1 MMRLWKIVI
10 GILLVGFALYV
21 IVGEQ
26 LAGASADAVVNVRL
40 TTLRAPIAGRVGMPL
55 RSVGIRVRQGD
66 ALGMLKDPLVDT
78 KRLAD
83 LRNEQART
91 VAESRRLKTALA
103 AVQEAIGRLRARS
116 SSYKA
121 ERVRQLEAQVSASQ
135 ALSHAA
141 RSELE
146 LSRKVLER
154 SKRLRGIESTA
165 TLEQAQSRAEV
176 AQRALESAIAATAV
190 NQVSLNAA
198 RKGTFLGDGSNDA
211 PYSEQRIEDLLLR
224 KREIEAE
231 LSAHGEIAKSMEARI
246 TVERLL
252 VNRQMA
258 APITANV
265 NGFVWTL
272 EVADGEI
279 VQRGQ
284 ELVRLVDCD
293 SMLVTLSVSESVY
306 NSLSAGARATFRMT
320 GTSRVFE
327 GTIIRLAGAG
337 AEDVYS
343 NLAIAP
349 SERHLQR
356 YDVAL
361 SVPALATDP
370 ELRCLVGRTGRVF
383 FDRSP
388 LNEILELWR

>member
-1 MMRLWKIVI
+1 
-10 GILLVGFALYV
+10 
-21 IVGEQ
+21 
-26 LAGASADAVVNVRL
+26 
-40 TTLRAPIAGRVGMPL
+40 
-55 RSVGIRVRQGD
+55 
-66 ALGMLKDPLVDT
+66 
-78 KRLAD
+78 
-83 LRNEQART
+83 
-91 VAESRRLKTALA
+91 
-103 AVQEAIGRLRARS
+103 
-116 SSYKA
+116 
-121 ERVRQLEAQVSASQ
+121 
-135 ALSHAA
+135 
-141 RSELE
+141 
-146 LSRKVLER
+146 
-154 SKRLRGIESTA
+154 
-165 TLEQAQSRAEV
+165 
-176 AQRALESAIAATAV
+176 
-190 NQVSLNAA
+190 
-198 RKGTFLGDGSNDA
+198 
-211 PYSEQRIEDLLLR
+211 LLLR